1 MEAVFCDLRC
11 LRHALALRWTLFLPT
26 NIKNFC
32 SKFAFIVKMMLLKC
46 LLFCEKRI
54 NFITVL
60 PQYLVGFLPPLPT
73 YSITQKLDL
82 SCIIASYAV
91 QPFIAS

>member
-1 MEAVFCDLRC
+1 
-11 LRHALALRWTLFLPT
+11 
-26 NIKNFC
+26 
-32 SKFAFIVKMMLLKC
+32 MLLKC

-73 YSITQKLDL
+73 YSVTQKLDL
-82 SCIIASYAV
+82 SCIIAYAV